1 MSTFVAVDVAET
13 GETFPTFT
21 PADVLSFFLYS
32 NILVVFRSF
41 CACVWVTHFCV
52 IPVVVC
58 AVFRTARAGTLQT
71 VTRP

>member
-13 GETFPTFT
+13 GETFHTFT

-32 NILVVFRSF
+32 NRLVVFRSF
-41 CACVWVTHFCV
+41 CACVWVTCFCV

-58 AVFRTARAGTLQT
+58 AVVRTESAGTLQT

>member
-32 NILVVFRSF
+32 NTRRVQIVL
-41 CACVWVTHFCV
+41 CVGMGHLFLCDTSGM
-52 IPVVVC
+52 C
-58 AVFRTARAGTLQT
+58 AVVRTARAGTLQT
-71 VTRP
+71 VSRR

>member
-13 GETFPTFT
+13 GETFHTFLRQMYC
-21 PADVLSFFLYS
+21 PSSFTVIDSSCSDLF
-32 NILVVFRSF
+32 VR
-41 CACVWVTHFCV
+41 VWVTCFCV

-58 AVFRTARAGTLQT
+58 AVSGQRAGTLQT